1 MSPTTTTTE
10 VKTAV
15 ERREILG
22 PAGNRVREVEEQRK
36 KKDGLMK
43 PERAKKLGAET
54 PKPGPVLG
62 RSTGPV
68 DRSASSCGGSTLK
81 KLNSKG
87 RVNGNVNKP
96 AKVVPDGAVAAA
108 MSPMAPVPLKRCDWI
123 TPNTEPHYACFHDE
137 EWGVPVHDDAKLI
150 ELLVL
155 SQALAELTW
164 PVILDRREALRRLF
178 NSFDP
183 SYVANLDEKKLMIG
197 NGNRLLSEA
206 KLRAIVEN
214 AKQLLKIQSEFG
226 SFSNYCWRFVNH
238 QPLRGRFQYARQ
250 IPAKTPK
257 SEFISKDLMRRGF
270 CCVGPT
276 VIYSFMQAAGL
287 VNDHLV
293 TCFRYN
299 ECSSNSVV
307 KSKPMLEKAVAR
319 GETEEKTGT
328 NSKAVIEHLK

>member
-1 MSPTTTTTE
+1 MSPTTTE

-22 PAGNRVREVEEQRK
+22 PAGNRVREVEEQQK
-36 KKDGLMK
+36 KKDGVK
-43 PERAKKLGAET
+43 KAERGKKLGAES
-54 PKPGPVLG
+54 PKPGPVVV
-62 RSTGPV
+62 RSTGAV
-68 DRSASSCGGSTLK
+68 DRSAASSCGGSTLK

-87 RVNGNVNKP
+87 RVNGNANKP
-96 AKVVPDGAVAAA
+96 AKVVPDGAVA
-108 MSPMAPVPLKRCDWI
+108 MSPPMAPVPLKRCDWI

-164 PVILDRREALRRLF
+164 PVILDRRDALRRLF

-183 SYVANLDEKKLMIG
+183 SYVANLDEKKLIA

-287 VNDHLV
+287 VNDHLI

-307 KSKPMLEKAVAR
+307 KSKPMLEKGVAR
-319 GETEEKTGT
+319 GEPEEKTGT
-328 NSKAVIEHLK
+328 AKQSLNM